1 MAKISK
7 EEIKNLNGKDYEI
20 EQAGWNG
27 NGWNSE
33 SGYFTD
39 NGVVRFAGTNM
50 EIFETYDEIDDDILQ
65 DCIDNIVDDDE
76 CEDEDEA
83 LKDVDEFI
91 KNLENG
97 KKEDEAMQNG
107 LNFLLNQWKTN
118 KKWFREQSGRVTT
131 EDVIKRTFE
140 FAWASKR
147 NFDYQQE
154 NNN

>member
-20 EQAGWNG
+20 EQAVWNG

-39 NGVVRFAGTNM
+39 NGVVRFAETNM

-76 CEDEDEA
+76 CKDEDEA

-91 KNLENG
+91 KALENG
-97 KKEDEAMQNG
+97 KKEDEAKQNG
-107 LNFLLNQWKTN
+107 LNFLLKQWETN

-154 NNN
+154 KK